1 MAFYC
6 TPVNIRPHWDALA
19 GRTFV
24 HIEFDMG
31 HQYSSPYPRTP
42 RWKRAIALIADG
54 ATAETVAAASTA
66 AAEKGLLRAANDPG
80 VVEAVWLLMHLPMAA
95 RSDDFA
101 DGLRA
106 CGMDVPDDPGL
117 MEVVGAAADALDASL
132 PGNRGRTDLGEM
144 AQQAAHETI
153 AAVVGDRLKL
163 NLFETNAEDV
173 RAEFARLGTR
183 AEFGRFAREFFTRF
197 VGRCLGFYL
206 DRVLPDFTGAGRR
219 FPNLDAVAGFR
230 EEMDTHC
237 RETARAMEEYSGGW
251 FDAERYR
258 SGGEV
263 SRDEVRKFIGY
274 GMKKLTGSLRQGG
287 HAHAS

>member
-117 MEVVGAAADALDASL
+117 MDVVGAAADALDASL

-163 NLFETNAEDV
+163 NLFETTPRTSGPSSPDSGRGPSSAGSPVSSSPGSSAGAWGSTSTGCSRTSPGPAAGSRTWTPWPASAKRWTPMSRDSRGDGGVFRRVV
-173 RAEFARLGTR
+173 RR
-183 AEFGRFAREFFTRF
+183 
-197 VGRCLGFYL
+197 
-206 DRVLPDFTGAGRR
+206 GA
-219 FPNLDAVAGFR
+219 V
-230 EEMDTHC
+230 
-237 RETARAMEEYSGGW
+237 
-251 FDAERYR
+251 R